1 MATYRINYN
10 KTINQAEDIKDLA
23 RDLNKQIAELETLLA
38 RVKNDWKGPASD
50 AFQMQMRKLISQMK
64 ATKKDMDEVSSDI
77 KTVAKQIQRE
87 DEDRESNSVSVGV
100 VVGTKIR

>member
-1 MATYRINYN
+1 ML
-10 KTINQAEDIKDLA
+10 TIKIEEDY
-23 RDLNKQIAELETLLA
+23 
-38 RVKNDWKGPASD
+38 KNALD
-50 AFQMQMRKLISQMK
+50 FYLK